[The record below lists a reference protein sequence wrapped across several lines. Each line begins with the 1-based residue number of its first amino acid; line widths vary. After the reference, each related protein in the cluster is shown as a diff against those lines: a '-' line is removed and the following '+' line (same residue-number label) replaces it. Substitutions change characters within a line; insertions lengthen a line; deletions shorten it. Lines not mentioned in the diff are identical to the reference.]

1 MKVLINSVEY
11 DYKRASIDFSLISTN
26 STKGWKEKG
35 EIILNSLRLILYL
48 IENDGPLTIS
58 DDNHKL
64 LTTEI
69 TVNNVFKLYKIES
82 IDYIDFQTNL
92 HRVYASQQM
101 GLLNATSYHI
111 KRTWKDFENSLVK
124 YYKFYEEKN

>member
-1 MKVLINSVEY
+1 M
-11 DYKRASIDFSLISTN
+11 
-26 STKGWKEKG
+26 
-35 EIILNSLRLILYL
+35 LYL

-64 LTTEI
+64 LTTGI

-82 IDYIDFQTNL
+82 LDYIDFQTNL

-101 GLLNATSYHI
+101 GFLNTTSYHSE
-111 KRTWKDFENSLVK
+111 RTWKDFENSLVQN
-124 YYKFYEEKN
+124 YNFSVEKIK